1 MRLNKQNLGLGKE
14 RKNVMPKEW
23 ILNSAINRWGLQKKR
38 MVGAV
43 SDEIRKCSPK
53 ILEEWEHYYYKNV
66 YSKEHLIEIGK
77 KLYVKVTEVLQAEL
91 NEITEEDSINYVINL
106 VINRTFDGYMT
117 EKKTI
122 YEQLQDI
129 LGVKI
134 EPAPDE
140 WDRLFNVDFF
150 IKIKDKF
157 IGLQIKPAGY
167 AFITQIINERKQQE
181 ATHKRFTAKYG
192 GKVFYVI
199 SVKEGDKKK
208 IYNREVI
215 EEITQEI
222 ERLKK

>member
-1 MRLNKQNLGLGKE
+1 
-14 RKNVMPKEW
+14 MPKEW

-53 ILEEWEHYYYKNV
+53 KSKDWEQYYYKNV
-66 YSKEHLIEIGK
+66 YPKSHLIEIGK
-77 KLYVKVTEVLQAEL
+77 KLYVKITEVLQAEL
-91 NEITEEDSINYVINL
+91 NEITEEDCINYVINL
-106 VINRTFDGYMT
+106 VISRTFDGYMT
-117 EKKTI
+117 EKKTV

-157 IGLQIKPAGY
+157 IGLQIKPAGF
-167 AFITQIINERKQQE
+167 AFITQIIKERQQQE
-181 ATHKRFTAKYG
+181 TTHKKFTAKYG

-199 SVKEGDKKK
+199 SIKEGDKKK
-208 IYNREVI
+208 IYNADVI
-215 EEITQEI
+215 EEIKKEI
-222 ERLKK
+222 GKLKK

>member
-1 MRLNKQNLGLGKE
+1 
-14 RKNVMPKEW
+14 MPKEW
-23 ILNSAINRWGLQKKR
+23 ILNSAINRWGLQKKKN
-38 MVGAV
+38 VGAV

-53 ILEEWEHYYYKNV
+53 TVEDWKKHYFEKV

-77 KLYVKVTEVLQAEL
+77 KLYIKITEVLQAEL
-91 NEITEEDSINYVINL
+91 NDITEEDCIEYVINL

-134 EPAPDE
+134 EPASDE

-167 AFITQIINERKQQE
+167 AYITQIINERKHQE
-181 ATHKRFTAKYG
+181 ATHKKFTAKYG

-208 IYNREVI
+208 IYNTEVI
-215 EEITQEI
+215 EEIKQEI
-222 ERLKK
+222 KKLEKI

>member
-1 MRLNKQNLGLGKE
+1 
-14 RKNVMPKEW
+14 MPKEW

-43 SDEIRKCSPK
+43 SEEIRKCSPK
-53 ILEEWEHYYYKNV
+53 KVKEWEQYYYEKV
-66 YSKEHLIEIGK
+66 YPKEHLIEIGK
-77 KLYVKVTEVLQAEL
+77 KLYVKITEVVRAEIDDIL
-91 NEITEEDSINYVINL
+91 EEDCIDYVVNL

-150 IKIKDKF
+150 IKITDKF

-167 AFITQIINERKQQE
+167 AFITQIINERKQQQE
-181 ATHKRFTAKYG
+181 THKKFTLKYG

-199 SVKEGDKKK
+199 SVKEEDKKK
-208 IYNREVI
+208 IYNTEVI
-215 EEITQEI
+215 EEIKQEI

>member
-1 MRLNKQNLGLGKE
+1 MA
-14 RKNVMPKEW
+14 KEW

-43 SDEIRKCSPK
+43 SYEIRKCSPK
-53 ILEEWEHYYYKNV
+53 TVKEWEEYYFKNV
-66 YSKEHLIEIGK
+66 YPREHLIEIGK
-77 KLYVKVTEVLQAEL
+77 KLYVKITEVLRAEIDD
-91 NEITEEDSINYVINL
+91 ITEEDCVNYVINL

-129 LGVKI
+129 LKVKI

-150 IKIKDKF
+150 IKIKDKYL
-157 IGLQIKPAGY
+157 GLQIKPAGY
-167 AFITQIINERKQQE
+167 AFITQIINERKNQE
-181 ATHKRFTAKYG
+181 ATHKKFTAKYG

-199 SVKEGDKKK
+199 SVKDGDKKS
-208 IYNREVI
+208 IYNTEII
-215 EEITQEI
+215 EEIKQEI
-222 ERLKK
+222 ERLKKL

>member
-1 MRLNKQNLGLGKE
+1 
-14 RKNVMPKEW
+14 MPKEW

-53 ILEEWEHYYYKNV
+53 TVKDWEEYYYKKV
-66 YSKEHLIEIGK
+66 YSKEHLVEIGK
-77 KLYVKVTEVLQAEL
+77 KLYVKITEVLRAEIDD
-91 NEITEEDSINYVINL
+91 ITEEDCINYVINL
-106 VINRTFDGYMT
+106 VIDRTFDGYIT

-122 YEQLQDI
+122 YEQLQNI
-129 LGVKI
+129 LRVKI

-150 IKIKDKF
+150 IKIKNKF

-167 AFITQIINERKQQE
+167 AFITQIINERKNQE
-181 ATHKRFTAKYG
+181 ATHKKFSKKYG

-199 SVKEGDKKK
+199 SVKDGDKKK
-208 IYNREVI
+208 IYNTEVI
-215 EEITQEI
+215 EEIKQET
-222 ERLKK
+222 ERLRREAT

>member
-1 MRLNKQNLGLGKE
+1 
-14 RKNVMPKEW
+14 MPKEW

-53 ILEEWEHYYYKNV
+53 LAKDWEQYYFQKV
-66 YSKEHLIEIGK
+66 YSKEHLVEIGK
-77 KLYVKVTEVLQAEL
+77 KLYVKITEVLRAEID
-91 NEITEEDSINYVINL
+91 NITEEDCINYVINL

-122 YEQLQDI
+122 YEQLQEI

-150 IKIKDKF
+150 ITIKDKF

-167 AFITQIINERKQQE
+167 AFITQIINEKTHQLE
-181 ATHKRFTAKYG
+181 THKKFTSKYG

-199 SVKEGDKKK
+199 SVKDGDNKK
-208 IYNREVI
+208 IYNTEVI
-215 EEITQEI
+215 DEIRQEI
-222 ERLKK
+222 EKLK

>member
-1 MRLNKQNLGLGKE
+1 
-14 RKNVMPKEW
+14 MPKEW

-43 SDEIRKCSPK
+43 SDEIRKCAPK
-53 ILEEWEHYYYKNV
+53 TVQEWEEYYFNNV
-66 YSKEHLIEIGK
+66 YQKGHLIEIGK
-77 KLYVKVTEVLQAEL
+77 KLYVKITEVLRAEIDD
-91 NEITEEDSINYVINL
+91 ITEEDCINYVINL

-150 IKIKDKF
+150 IKIKDEF

-167 AFITQIINERKQQE
+167 AFITQIINERKNQE
-181 ATHKRFTAKYG
+181 TTHKKFTAKYG

-208 IYNREVI
+208 IYNTEVI
-215 EEITQEI
+215 EEIKQEI
-222 ERLKK
+222 KRLS

>member
-1 MRLNKQNLGLGKE
+1 
-14 RKNVMPKEW
+14 MPKEW
-23 ILNSAINRWGLQKKR
+23 ILNSAINRWGLQKKK

-53 ILEEWEHYYYKNV
+53 TVKEWEQYYFKNV
-66 YSKEHLIEIGK
+66 YPKEQLIEIGK
-77 KLYVKVTEVLQAEL
+77 KLYVKITEVLISEIDD
-91 NEITEEDSINYVINL
+91 ITEENCIDYVINL

-122 YEQLQDI
+122 YEQLQNI
-129 LGVKI
+129 LGVRI

-150 IKIKDKF
+150 IKIRNKF
-157 IGLQIKPAGY
+157 IGLQIKPTGY
-167 AFITQIINERKQQE
+167 AFITQIINERNNQE
-181 ATHKRFTAKYG
+181 ATHKKFTTKYG

-208 IYNREVI
+208 IYNTEII
-215 EEITQEI
+215 EEIKQEM
-222 ERLKK
+222 ERIKTP

>member
-1 MRLNKQNLGLGKE
+1 
-14 RKNVMPKEW
+14 MPKEW

-53 ILEEWEHYYYKNV
+53 SAKDWEQYYFQNV
-66 YSKEHLIEIGK
+66 YSKEHLVEIGK
-77 KLYVKVTEVLQAEL
+77 KLYVKITEVLRAEID
-91 NEITEEDSINYVINL
+91 NITEEDCINYVINL

-122 YEQLQDI
+122 YEQLQEI
-129 LGVKI
+129 LRLKI

-167 AFITQIINERKQQE
+167 AFITQIINEKTHQLG
-181 ATHKRFTAKYG
+181 THKKFTSKYG

-199 SVKEGDKKK
+199 SVKDGANKK
-208 IYNREVI
+208 IYNTEVI
-215 EEITQEI
+215 DEIKQEI
-222 ERLKK
+222 EKLK